1 MPSRRVLIFGGTGEA
16 RELADLL
23 TADGFEVTTAL
34 AGVTSQ
40 PSLPRGAVHSGRFG
54 GADGIARY
62 AKAENFSL
70 LIDATH
76 PFAARIS
83 ANVAAAAG
91 DLGLPCWRLERAAW
105 QAEESDQWT
114 EVADFAEA
122 AAAVPVAARV
132 FLTIGHRGLEPFFD
146 RSDLSGLIRV
156 IEEPKI
162 TLPTG
167 WQLIRS
173 RPPHALVDELDLM
186 DQNHISVLV
195 SKNAGGSAT
204 YTKLVAARQREIKV
218 VMIRRPIKAP
228 MTTFHSATELLAKLK
243 Q

>member
-1 MPSRRVLIFGGTGEA
+1 MQRRRVLIFGGTGEA

-23 TADGFEVTTAL
+23 VADGFEVTTAL

-40 PSLPRGAVHSGRFG
+40 PHLPRGTIHSGRFG
-54 GADGIARY
+54 GADGIARF
-62 AKAENFSL
+62 AKAEEFDL

-83 ANVAAAAG
+83 ANIASASG
-91 DLGLPCWRLERAAW
+91 DLGVQCWRLERAAW
-105 QAEESDQWT
+105 QAEEGDQWT

-122 AAAVPVAARV
+122 ATAVPANGRV

-146 RSDLSGLIRV
+146 RLDLSGVIRV
-156 IEEPKI
+156 IEEPKFA
-162 TLPTG
+162 LPPG

-173 RPPHALVDELDLM
+173 RPPHPLVDELDLM
-186 DQNHISVLV
+186 NQSHVSVLV
-195 SKNAGGSAT
+195 SKNAGGTAT
-204 YTKLVAARQREIKV
+204 YTKLVAARQRGIKV

-228 MTTFHSATELLAKLK
+228 MTTFHSATELLAKSK